1 MASDAPAN
9 PDDNSNAAK
18 TLGPWLVGL
27 CIDLLLQGVLTSQ
40 FSNYYSWYGNTDGYR
55 FTISVAVLAVITI
68 LKSIQVCTNLQN
80 HFTSAIVWVQQIVYF
95 NDFDSAA
102 GMRNNAWYERC
113 NTLFVAL
120 IGLYVQF
127 YFCYRLYAISKLWW
141 IVAPILFLYL
151 FAIGSVAAAIHYISD
166 SQDSNN
172 LAPWPGDVL
181 LAGTTAYF
189 LLKTKKNVLPQTV
202 GMINA
207 LVRLTFQ
214 TATPAA
220 VWYCRPA
227 TVFSNS
233 ALINLIFIYLIN
245 PNIRGFSNV
254 LIQAMPKMY
263 AISMMW
269 TLNARRRIRV
279 ANGSSG
285 QTGGT
290 SNEPTRMDF
299 SRSMMGRRVNVGD
312 DIAMSGIQIV
322 THTESRFDEDIE
334 SMPTKKGDDSPSEE
348 DTKSSNNQR
357 KRLYCICTDSD
368 NVALIVPTGGLK
380 AI

>member
-1 MASDAPAN
+1 MASDPPAN
-9 PDDNSNAAK
+9 PDGNSDAAR

-27 CIDLLLQGVLTSQ
+27 CLDLLLQGVLTSQ
-40 FSNYYSWYGNTDGYR
+40 FSNYHLWYSSTDGYQL
-55 FTISVAVLAVITI
+55 TVSVGVLAVITT
-68 LKSIQVCTNLQN
+68 LKSIQVCYV
-80 HFTSAIVWVQQIVYF
+80 IVWVQQIVYF

-102 GMRNNAWYERC
+102 DMRNNAWYERC

-120 IGLYVQF
+120 IALYVQF

-151 FAIGSVAAAIHYISD
+151 FAVGSVAAAIHYISN
-166 SQDSNN
+166 SQESDN
-172 LAPWPGDVL
+172 LAPWLSAHYGIVFAGDVL

-220 VWYCRPA
+220 VC
-227 TVFSNS
+227 
-233 ALINLIFIYLIN
+233 ALINLIFIYLKN

-254 LIQAMPKMY
+254 FIQALPKLY

-279 ANGSSG
+279 ANGSSSL
-285 QTGGT
+285 TGGT

-299 SRSMMGRRVNVGD
+299 SRSMMRRRVNVGE
-312 DIAMSGIQIV
+312 DIAMSGIQVV
-322 THTESRFDEDIE
+322 THTESRVRYSIA
-334 SMPTKKGDDSPSEE
+334 MV
-348 DTKSSNNQR
+348 
-357 KRLYCICTDSD
+357 CID
-368 NVALIVPTGGLK
+368 
-380 AI
+380 

>member
-1 MASDAPAN
+1 MASDSSAN
-9 PDDNSNAAK
+9 PDGHRDVAT

-27 CIDLLLQGVLTSQ
+27 CLDLLLQGVLTSQ
-40 FSNYYSWYGNTDGYR
+40 FSNYYSWYSNTDGYR
-55 FTISVAVLAVITI
+55 FTVAVGVLAVVTA
-68 LKSIQVCTNLQN
+68 LKSIQCFV
-80 HFTSAIVWVQQIVYF
+80 IVWVQQIVYF

-102 GMRNNAWYERC
+102 DMRNTTWYERC
-113 NTLFVAL
+113 NTLFVGL
-120 IGLYVQF
+120 IALYVQF

-151 FAIGSVAAAIHYISD
+151 FAVGSVAAAIHYISN
-166 SQDSNN
+166 SQESNN
-172 LAPWPGDVL
+172 LAPWLSAHYAIVFAGDVL

-189 LLKTKKNVLPQTV
+189 LLKTKKDVLPQTV
-202 GMINA
+202 GIINA
-207 LVRLTFQ
+207 LIRLTFQ

-220 VWYCRPA
+220 VC
-227 TVFSNS
+227 
-233 ALINLIFIYLIN
+233 ALINLIFIYLKN
-245 PNIRGFSNV
+245 PNITGFSNV
-254 LIQAMPKMY
+254 FIQAQPKLY

-285 QTGGT
+285 QTGDT

-312 DIAMSGIQIV
+312 DIAMSGIQVV

-334 SMPTKKGDDSPSEE
+334 SMPTKTGDDSPSEE
-348 DTKSSNNQR
+348 DTKSSSVYTKQ
-357 KRLYCICTDSD
+357 I
-368 NVALIVPTGGLK
+368 
-380 AI
+380 

>member
-1 MASDAPAN
+1 MASDPPAN
-9 PDDNSNAAK
+9 PDGNSDATT

-27 CIDLLLQGVLTSQ
+27 CLDLLLQGVLTSQ
-40 FSNYYSWYGNTDGYR
+40 FSNYYLWYSSTDGYR
-55 FTISVAVLAVITI
+55 FTVSVGVLAVITT
-68 LKSIQVCTNLQN
+68 LKSIQCFV
-80 HFTSAIVWVQQIVYF
+80 IVWVQQIVYF

-102 GMRNNAWYERC
+102 DMRNNAWYERC

-120 IGLYVQF
+120 IALYVQL

-151 FAIGSVAAAIHYISD
+151 FAVGSVAAAIHYISN
-166 SQDSNN
+166 SQESNN
-172 LAPWPGDVL
+172 LAPWLSAHYAIVFAGDVL
-181 LAGTTAYF
+181 LAGATAYF

-214 TATPAA
+214 TAAPAA
-220 VWYCRPA
+220 VC
-227 TVFSNS
+227 
-233 ALINLIFIYLIN
+233 ALINLIFIYLQN
-245 PNIRGFSNV
+245 PNIRGFSSV
-254 LIQAMPKMY
+254 FIQALPKLY

-279 ANGSSG
+279 ANGSSSL
-285 QTGGT
+285 TGGT

-299 SRSMMGRRVNVGD
+299 SRSMMRRRVNVGE

-322 THTESRFDEDIE
+322 THTESRFDKDIE

-348 DTKSSNNQR
+348 DTKSSSVYTKQ
-357 KRLYCICTDSD
+357 I
-368 NVALIVPTGGLK
+368 
-380 AI
+380 